1 MEKAVITSLVQI
13 YLGLSQWTNESGW
26 QPDQIALS
34 ARPHPPRYPTSTS
47 AIGKEIYTTHPLYK
61 PYTHTPRYP
70 TSNKDKEISATHPPN
85 FIYLKP
91 IHLDIQ
97 HPL

>member
-34 ARPHPPRYPTSTS
+34 ARPHPPRYPTSTI
-47 AIGKEIYTTHPLYK
+47 AIGEEIYTTHPL
-61 PYTHTPRYP
+61 
-70 TSNKDKEISATHPPN
+70 
-85 FIYLKP
+85 
-91 IHLDIQ
+91 
-97 HPL
+97 

>member
-34 ARPHPPRYPTSTS
+34 ARPHPPRYPTSTI
-47 AIGKEIYTTHPLYK
+47 AIGEEISTTHPLYKQYTHPPRYPTSTIAIGEEIYTTHPL
-61 PYTHTPRYP
+61 
-70 TSNKDKEISATHPPN
+70 
-85 FIYLKP
+85 
-91 IHLDIQ
+91 
-97 HPL
+97 

>member
-34 ARPHPPRYPTSTS
+34 ARPHPPRYPTST
-47 AIGKEIYTTHPLYK
+47 IEEEISTTHPLGK
-61 PYTHTPRYP
+61 
-70 TSNKDKEISATHPPN
+70 TSIEKKTFSFGHCPNEGGSISSKMQM
-85 FIYLKP
+85 Y
-91 IHLDIQ
+91 
-97 HPL
+97 